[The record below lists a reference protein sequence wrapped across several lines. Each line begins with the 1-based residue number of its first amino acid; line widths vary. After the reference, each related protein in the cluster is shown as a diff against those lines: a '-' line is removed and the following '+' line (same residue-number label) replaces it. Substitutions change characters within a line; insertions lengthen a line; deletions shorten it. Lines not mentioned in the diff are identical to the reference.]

1 MRNLLRRRIRE
12 AWRKNKAPLTEYLTK
27 TGQHMNLA
35 IIWSASSPAE
45 YVQIEESVKELI
57 RKLTNI
63 Q

>member
-1 MRNLLRRRIRE
+1 MD
-12 AWRKNKAPLTEYLTK
+12 
-27 TGQHMNLA
+27 LA

-57 RKLTNI
+57 RKLTNM